1 MRSGLVVWFCA
12 VIAACSVG
20 AAPTEAIDEG
30 LVDRV
35 ALAPP
40 GPLEPTP
47 YPLHY
52 KLDLTLDPRETRFG
66 GTVAITLDVTERSSG
81 AYMHGRDLNV
91 TEVRTQIGD
100 EAVMRGVW
108 QPVLDSGV
116 VWVDFGQT
124 MDPGQIVVEIDYDTA
139 FDANLSGLFK
149 VTEQGDAYALAK
161 SESIQARR
169 FMPGFDQPAFKAP
182 FDITLTVPET
192 DSAISNAPEASV
204 ESVGDGLKKITFETT
219 RPLPTY
225 LLSLAVGSFDVV
237 DAGVI
242 PPNAVRSQ
250 PIPLRGFAR
259 RGKGG
264 ELALALE
271 SAPELVRIFEEAL
284 EQPYPYK
291 KLDIVAAPQWPSGA
305 TELAAAITYRESRI
319 LASEDIGPAAR
330 RSLLAIHAHE
340 VGHMWFGN
348 LVTPPWWDDLWL
360 KEGFASWGEGA
371 SLSELYPGEGYELD
385 AIVDGIRAMDL
396 DSLASARAVRE
407 PIALNENVRNAY
419 DAITYNKGL
428 AVIGMVDAYFGADKF
443 RPALGRYVEAY
454 EDGVA
459 GSPEFFD
466 IIGTEIGETESNDA
480 ELADVVALIQDED
493 TEPTLTRVFRSFV
506 EQNGL
511 PLISVSRSEI
521 RGTPVIMFNQSR
533 YAPLGSKVGQ
543 DREWVIPV
551 CVKAGTEGD
560 ALRSCSMHAVA
571 EHRMLSNRMFP
582 LPEGLADASSARW
595 IMPNADGAGYYR
607 FSMPYEMWQD
617 LGMAF
622 DELGAAEKLSTLDS
636 AGAEFAAGRLDVQ
649 TVWRFI
655 DEAVK
660 DEERRVVQAAI
671 REATRFER
679 LLSSDNA
686 ALAGYRAA
694 VLDVFRHRYTA
705 LEQHGGADPELSIMK
720 SSLEQF
726 LIKSGEDAA
735 LRQSLADAAA
745 TYIGLE
751 GATSDRTLNT
761 DEYLTGMAIGLQTY
775 GAPFMDRLLEVRE
788 DYDDPVFEQA
798 VAYAIGQN
806 RDPALS
812 DRILELALSGVL
824 GTRESLAIVQGQM
837 QQLETQAAT
846 WAWLKDNFESFLS
859 VIPRQRRRFT
869 PGLAA
874 RMCAL
879 DARDDL
885 MALFE
890 QYGDQVPGHERS
902 LTQTVERIELCAAL
916 EAAKGAE
923 TRRFFSGQN

>member
-1 MRSGLVVWFCA
+1 MRSGMVALFCA
-12 VIAACSVG
+12 MMAACSVG
-20 AAPTEAIDEG
+20 AAPPESIDDS
-30 LVDRV
+30 LADRI

-40 GPLEPTP
+40 GPLEPSP

-52 KLDLTLDPRETRFG
+52 KLDLTLDPREARFG
-66 GTVAITLDVTERSSG
+66 GTVAITLDVTQRSSG
-81 AYMHGRDLNV
+81 VYLHGRDLNV
-91 TEVRTQIGD
+91 TEVRSRVG
-100 EAVMRGVW
+100 EAPSRSGVW
-108 QPVLDSGV
+108 QPVLESGV
-116 VWVDFGQT
+116 AWVDFGQT
-124 MDPGQIVVEIDYDTA
+124 VDPGQIIVEIDYDTA

-182 FDITLTVPET
+182 FDITLTIPES

-204 ESVGDGLKKITFETT
+204 EVLGNGLKTVTFETT

-242 PPNAVRSQ
+242 PPNNIRSE

-259 RGKGG
+259 RGKGS
-264 ELALALE
+264 ELGLALE
-271 SAPELVRIFEEAL
+271 TAPELVRIFEEAL

-319 LASEDIGPAAR
+319 LASDDIGPAAR

-360 KEGFASWGEGA
+360 KEAFASWGEGA

-385 AIVDGIRAMDL
+385 AIVDGISAMDL

-428 AVIGMVDAYFGADKF
+428 AVIGMVDAYFGADTF

-459 GSPEFFD
+459 ASPEFFE
-466 IIGTEIGETESNDA
+466 IIGRETGEPD
-480 ELADVVALIQDED
+480 
-493 TEPTLTRVFRSFV
+493 LTRAFQSFV
-506 EQNGL
+506 SQNGL
-511 PLISVSRSEI
+511 PLLTLAIEGANNYRV
-521 RGTPVIMFNQSR
+521 TQSR
-533 YAPLGSKVGQ
+533 YAPLGSAIVDDRTWVVPFCWAAGQ
-543 DREWVIPV
+543 SDGRMRACELISDRSQVLSLSAGSDLALQTKWV
-551 CVKAGTEGD
+551 
-560 ALRSCSMHAVA
+560 L
-571 EHRMLSNRMFP
+571 
-582 LPEGLADASSARW
+582 
-595 IMPNADGAGYYR
+595 PNADGTGYYR
-607 FSMPYEMWQD
+607 FSLPYDLWQA

-622 DELGAAEKLSTLDS
+622 DELSAGEKLATLDS
-636 AGAEFAAGRLDVQ
+636 AGAEFAAGRLDVD

-671 REATRFER
+671 RQATRFER
-679 LLSSDNA
+679 LLSDDAA

-694 VLDVFRHRYTA
+694 VLDVFKHRYIA
-705 LEQHGGADPELSIMK
+705 LDQHGGDDPERSIMK
-720 SSLEQF
+720 SSLEQ
-726 LIKSGEDAA
+726 IMITSGQDPS

-745 TYIGLE
+745 AYIGLE
-751 GATSDRTLNT
+751 GAASDRTLNT
-761 DEYLTGMAIGLQTY
+761 DEYLTGMAIGLQNY
-775 GAPFMDRLLEVRE
+775 GAPFLDRLLEVRT

-798 VAYAIGQN
+798 VAYALGQN
-806 RDPALS
+806 QDPALS
-812 DRILELALSGVL
+812 DRILDLALSGTL
-824 GTRESLAIVQGQM
+824 GTRESLTIVQGQM

-846 WAWLKDNFESFLS
+846 WDWLKANFETYLN
-859 VIPRQRRRFT
+859 VIPRQRKRFT

-874 RMCAL
+874 KMCSL

-885 MALFE
+885 IALFE
-890 QYGDQVPGHERS
+890 AHGNSIPGHERS

-916 EAAKGAE
+916 EAEKGAE
-923 TRRFFSGQN
+923 TRAFFGDHN